1 MLKHRNLEELY
12 RKTER
17 TIVTAHRGFSGRYP
31 ENTLTAMREA
41 IRAGADII
49 EFDLRPTADGIP
61 VLLHDPTLDRTSNAH
76 GCPEDYTLKELKK
89 FNPELAERPMIVVG
103 NKADLATD
111 EQIDQ
116 LGNQIKN
123 INGVNKVTFVS
134 KQDALNSMKAV
145 LEDNQSILEGWDE
158 ENPFPASYFVT
169 LTDLSLN
176 EEVQEQI
183 FKLDYVDEIESQ
195 NNTISKLQSL
205 ANGIQIMTII
215 ILVLLI
221 VISIFIISYTIKLTV
236 HARRR
241 EISIMKYV
249 GATNGFIRGPFIV
262 EGVIIGIISAVI
274 TLVVLGLCYNAVMG
288 GIGESVLVQDIGIGL
303 LSFSDMFFLVLT
315 VYLLLGIGIGILGSV
330 ISMRKY
336 LKV

>member
-1 MLKHRNLEELY
+1 MRYNVISYLIGEGFKSTFKQKKMTSASIIIMCATMFIFGLFFVIGENVNSVIKQIESQQGIQIFIEE
-12 RKTER
+12 T
-17 TIVTAHRGFSGRYP
+17 
-31 ENTLTAMREA
+31 
-41 IRAGADII
+41 
-49 EFDLRPTADGIP
+49 
-61 VLLHDPTLDRTSNAH
+61 
-76 GCPEDYTLKELKK
+76 
-89 FNPELAERPMIVVG
+89 
-103 NKADLATD
+103 ATD

-288 GIGESVLVQDIGIGL
+288 SIGESVLVQDIGIGL